1 MTNFYLS
8 IILENSI
15 MKLVPLAI
23 LIYIL
28 LNVFVTKRINKS
40 YYLSEEMRSLHKK
53 FIWFLPFLGPLLI
66 KNFWR
71 KPKTNNI
78 QINTKTQRDKNA
90 KYDGFYESGQGVE

>member
-1 MTNFYLS
+1 
-8 IILENSI
+8 
-15 MKLVPLAI
+15 MKLALLAL

-40 YYLSEEMRSLHKK
+40 YYLNEEMRNLHKK

-78 QINTKTQRDKNA
+78 KTNTKTERDKNA
-90 KYDGFYESGQGVE
+90 KYDGFYDSGQWIE

>member
-1 MTNFYLS
+1 
-8 IILENSI
+8 
-15 MKLVPLAI
+15 MKLALIAL

-28 LNVFVTKRINKS
+28 LNVFVTLRINKS

-53 FIWFLPFLGPLLI
+53 FIWFLPILGPLII

-78 QINTKTQRDKNA
+78 QVNTKSQRDKNA
-90 KYDGFYESGQGVE
+90 KYDGFYDSGQVVD

>member
-1 MTNFYLS
+1 
-8 IILENSI
+8 
-15 MKLVPLAI
+15 MKLALIAL

-28 LNVFVTKRINKS
+28 LNVFVTKRLNKS
-40 YYLSEEMRSLHKK
+40 YYLSEEMRTLHKK

-71 KPKTNNI
+71 KQKSKNI

-90 KYDGFYESGQGVE
+90 KYDGFYESGQGVH

>member
-1 MTNFYLS
+1 
-8 IILENSI
+8 
-15 MKLVPLAI
+15 MKLALI
-23 LIYIL
+23 GLLIYIL

-53 FIWFLPFLGPLLI
+53 FIWFLPILGPLII

-78 QINTKTQRDKNA
+78 QVNTKSQRDKNA
-90 KYDGFYESGQGVE
+90 KYDGFYDSGQVVD

>member
-1 MTNFYLS
+1 
-8 IILENSI
+8 
-15 MKLVPLAI
+15 MKLALIAL

-53 FIWFLPFLGPLLI
+53 FIWFLPILGPLII

-78 QINTKTQRDKNA
+78 QVNTKSQRDKNA
-90 KYDGFYESGQGVE
+90 KYDGFYDSGQVE

>member
-15 MKLVPLAI
+15 MKLVPIAI

-71 KPKTNNI
+71 KPKTNYV
-78 QINTKTQRDKNA
+78 QINTKTQRNKNA
-90 KYDGFYESGQGVE
+90 KYNGFYESGQGVE

>member
-1 MTNFYLS
+1 
-8 IILENSI
+8 
-15 MKLVPLAI
+15 MKLA
-23 LIYIL
+23 LIALLDYIL

-53 FIWFLPFLGPLLI
+53 FIWFLPFLGPILI

-78 QINTKTQRDKNA
+78 QTNTKTQRDKKA
-90 KYDGFYESGQGVE
+90 KYDGFYESGQGVEY

>member
-1 MTNFYLS
+1 
-8 IILENSI
+8 
-15 MKLVPLAI
+15 MKLALI
-23 LIYIL
+23 SLLIYIL

-53 FIWFLPFLGPLLI
+53 FIWFLPILGPLII

-78 QINTKTQRDKNA
+78 QVNTKSQRDKNA
-90 KYDGFYESGQGVE
+90 KYDGFYDSGQVE

>member
-15 MKLVPLAI
+15 MKLVPIAI

-71 KPKTNNI
+71 KPKTNYV

-90 KYDGFYESGQGVE
+90 KYNGFYESGQGVE